1 MNKLI
6 WLVVAIVVVF
16 GGIYYVVSSKPDV
29 PENSNVEGTNK
40 NESVDAQGRVIF
52 SVTDAAA
59 NMNTISEIN
68 MQVEGVYAHSSAS
81 GWVTVSSAPRT
92 YSLLLLKS
100 ENKSE
105 LLADVN
111 IKAGTYDQ
119 VRLMVDSV
127 SVKTKAGVTKEAK
140 LPSSELKINTMLVV
154 NENSTAS
161 VNFDFLADK
170 SLHATGNGNYIFA
183 PVVKTETRSDATV
196 NIDAK
201 SAVAIS
207 GGRVDNTNT
216 VGMDID
222 GSVKLNFQINSNA
235 KLNLD
240 ANNVIKLEGVLN

>member
-16 GGIYYVVSSKPDV
+16 GGVYYVVSSKPDV
-29 PENSNVEGTNK
+29 PEGNSPEQPEENK
-40 NESVDAQGRVIF
+40 DVSAEGRVIF
-52 SVTDAAA
+52 SVTDAAV
-59 NMNTISEIN
+59 NMSTISEIN
-68 MQVEGVYAHSSAS
+68 MRVEGVYAHSNTG
-81 GWVTVSSAPRT
+81 GWVTVSSTSRT
-92 YSLLLLKS
+92 YNLLLLNS
-100 ENKSE
+100 LNKSE
-105 LLADVN
+105 LLADIN

-170 SLHATGNGNYIFA
+170 SLHVTGNGSYIFA
-183 PVVKTETRSDATV
+183 PVVKTETRSNATV
-196 NIDAK
+196 NIDAE
-201 SAVAIS
+201 STVNIS
-207 GGRVDNTNT
+207 GGRVDNANT

-222 GSVKLNFQINSNA
+222 GSVKLNFQIKSNA
-235 KLNLD
+235 KINLD
-240 ANNVIKLEGVLN
+240 ANNVIKLEGVLY